1 MTRLLL
7 SFAVVLSVTTGGS
20 AADWPQFLGPHRDG
34 HSSETQLNWNWPPT
48 GPKVLWTFNAGSGWA
63 GPAVAGGRLIFFHR
77 VGDEEIVVCLD
88 AATGK
93 QQWKHAYA
101 TNYQDDFGFDNG
113 PRATPTIAGNT
124 VYTLGAA
131 GELTA
136 WELATGKK
144 IWARNLLNDYKAS
157 KGFFGVACSPL
168 VVDGQVL
175 VNVGAKGA
183 GIVAFDTATGKEL
196 WKSTDDGASYSS
208 PTTATLDGQTVAVF
222 YTRRGLRVLHPATG
236 RSLYDI
242 EWKPRDVNSVQAA
255 TPLVWNDEIF
265 LSASYAT
272 GALLVRAKNGE
283 LTEIWSNDKS
293 LSSQYTTAV
302 RVGQYLYGTDG
313 RSDYGNAQ
321 MRCVEWKTGKVRWSE
336 AKYGVASV
344 IAVDGGL
351 LALTEHGDL
360 VRFEASPDSYQERA
374 RATILGKPTRAM
386 PALADGRLFA
396 RDGKKLIAVSL
407 K

>member
-1 MTRLLL
+1 MARLLL
-7 SFAVVLSVTTGGS
+7 SLSVVLAGTGGGL

-34 HSSETQLNWNWPPT
+34 HSPETQLNWNWPPT

-63 GPAVAGGRLIFFHR
+63 GPVVAGQRLIFFHR
-77 VGDEEIVVCLD
+77 LGDEEIVVCLD
-88 AATGK
+88 PATG
-93 QQWKHAYA
+93 QEQWKHRSA

-136 WELATGKK
+136 LELTTGKK
-144 IWARNLLNDYKAS
+144 IWARNLLKDYQAS

-168 VVDGQVL
+168 VVDGKVL

-183 GIVAFDTATGKEL
+183 GIVAFDAASGQEV

-208 PTTATLDGQTVAVF
+208 PTTAQLDGQQVAVF
-222 YTRRGLRVLHPATG
+222 YTRRGLRVVNPANG

-242 EWKPRDVNSVQAA
+242 EWKPRDTNSVQAA

-265 LSASYAT
+265 LSASYGT
-272 GALLVRAKNGE
+272 GALLVRCRKGE
-283 LTEIWSNDKS
+283 LTEVWSNNQS

-302 RVGQYLYGTDG
+302 RVGEYLYGTDG
-313 RSDYGNAQ
+313 RSDFGTGQ
-321 MRCVEWKTGKVRWSE
+321 MRCVAWKTGQVKWRE
-336 AKYGVASV
+336 TKYGVASV
-344 IAVDGGL
+344 IAVDGGIV
-351 LALTEHGDL
+351 ALTENGDL
-360 VRFEASPDSYQERA
+360 VRFDASPDGYKERA

-386 PALADGRLFA
+386 PALAEGRLFA
-396 RDGKKLIAVSL
+396 RDAKKLIAVSL